1 MRSGPCAEARCA
13 VTDRRGLGSQSARSM
28 YASIALSSNSTVRPR
43 RRPGRETQQAPAT
56 YRRSLLRY
64 TYTVFRETPIF
75 SAICHP
81 SLALGGP
88 FTSALTVL
96 SSRRVVRQSGLWDPL
111 VPSRTLT
118 PNEMVRAY
126 RRVAPE
132 IHVPF
137 GVDEV
142 HRSAA
147 GQDLHAA
154 GLRHQFRQPGL
165 QVPPAHRVA
174 RRRCEGRRRHTAM
187 PDPVRPAEFVVHL
200 GREGNEFVPFRR
212 RSRPARRTDG
222 CGTVGSGA
230 HHRSGNRRPI
240 VTRISCPPPV
250 ILSSVPLILWG
261 VIATIR
267 GSGFERRAHAAAL
280 FVIESVVRRS
290 SVLHNE
296 RVRSRQDG
304 QMRVDHKDASASF
317 VVTGASGGIGQV
329 ISKHL
334 SAVGHVVNLDP
345 TPAHNTDARV
355 HCLEV
360 DAGDPPQR
368 SRPLNPPRSMPP
380 WSAG

>member
-154 GLRHQFRQPGL
+154 GLSL
-165 QVPPAHRVA
+165 DPP
-174 RRRCEGRRRHTAM
+174 M
-187 PDPVRPAEFVVHL
+187 SL
-200 GREGNEFVPFRR
+200 WL
-212 RSRPARRTDG
+212 
-222 CGTVGSGA
+222 VGS
-230 HHRSGNRRPI
+230 
-240 VTRISCPPPV
+240 T
-250 ILSSVPLILWG
+250 
-261 VIATIR
+261 
-267 GSGFERRAHAAAL
+267 
-280 FVIESVVRRS
+280 
-290 SVLHNE
+290 
-296 RVRSRQDG
+296 
-304 QMRVDHKDASASF
+304 
-317 VVTGASGGIGQV
+317 
-329 ISKHL
+329 
-334 SAVGHVVNLDP
+334 
-345 TPAHNTDARV
+345 
-355 HCLEV
+355 
-360 DAGDPPQR
+360 
-368 SRPLNPPRSMPP
+368 
-380 WSAG
+380 